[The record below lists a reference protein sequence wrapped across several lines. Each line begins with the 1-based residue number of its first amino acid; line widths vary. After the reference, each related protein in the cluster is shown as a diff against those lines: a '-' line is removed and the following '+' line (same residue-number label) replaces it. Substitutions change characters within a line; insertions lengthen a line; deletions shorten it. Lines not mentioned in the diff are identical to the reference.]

1 MLWLIG
7 MMGSG
12 KSTVGVEV
20 AARAGVDFVDTDVLV
35 ASVTDSSIADLWA
48 NEGEHAFRRLE
59 NEMIASAAGGDPMVV
74 ATGGGAVLEQTNI
87 DLMRASGLVIWLEAT
102 PETLAARVGKD
113 GSRPLVANTD
123 DPVRALAEL
132 LESRREDYSRAAHH
146 RIRTDGRDTADIAEE
161 VIGLW
166 NRS

>member
-12 KSTVGVEV
+12 KSTVGAEV
-20 AARAGVDFVDTDVLV
+20 AARVGLDFVDTDLLV
-35 ASVTDSSIADLWA
+35 ASVTDSTIADLWA

-74 ATGGGAVLEQTNI
+74 ATGGGAVLDPANI
-87 DLMRASGLVIWLEAT
+87 DLMRDSGIVIWLEAS
-102 PETLAARVGKD
+102 PETLAARVGQD

-123 DPVRALAEL
+123 DPAQELADL
-132 LESRREDYSRAAHH
+132 LESRRDQYLRAAHH
-146 RIRTDGRDTADIAEE
+146 RIRTDGKDTAEIVEE
-161 VIGLW
+161 VIELW

>member
-20 AARAGVDFVDTDVLV
+20 ASRLGLDFVDTDLLV

-48 NEGEHAFRRLE
+48 AEGEHAFRRLE
-59 NEMIASAAGGDPMVV
+59 NEMITSAASGEPVVV
-74 ATGGGAVLEQTNI
+74 ATGGGAVLDPGNI
-87 DLMRASGLVIWLEAT
+87 DLMRSSGLVIWLEAS
-102 PETLAARVGKD
+102 PETLAARVGSD
-113 GSRPLVANTD
+113 GSRPLVADAD
-123 DPVRALAEL
+123 DPVQALAEL
-132 LESRREDYSRAAHH
+132 LESRRDQYVGAAHH
-146 RIRTDGRDTADIAEE
+146 RIPTDGRETDEIAEQ
-161 VIGLW
+161 VIELW